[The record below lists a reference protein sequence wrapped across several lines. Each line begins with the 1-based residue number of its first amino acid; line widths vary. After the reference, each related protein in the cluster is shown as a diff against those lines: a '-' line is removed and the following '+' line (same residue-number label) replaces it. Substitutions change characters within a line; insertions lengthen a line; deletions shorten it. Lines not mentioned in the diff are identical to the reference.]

1 MELTLTLLTA
11 LLLVPLTNAAGSGFS
26 PWGVKVSNTGWIY
39 RGEFQTHTLTITQ
52 P

>member
-1 MELTLTLLTA
+1 VRSVCES
-11 LLLVPLTNAAGSGFS
+11 PFAAENGRAIYASGFS

-39 RGEFQTHTLTITQ
+39 RGEFQTQ

>member
-1 MELTLTLLTA
+1 MKPTLPLLTA
-11 LLLVPLTNAAGSGFS
+11 LLLAPLADAAGSGFS